1 MRGFTFA
8 LLFASVALGQDV
20 TLTFQLKNTSGQG
33 LQEIL
38 TTLHTVVDVMKLS
51 ADTSVSTV
59 TVTGTPGQIALSEW
73 LIPKLDALSGTLPT
87 PQKYLVG
94 GNNNDIV
101 EVFELKNSPSIYD
114 LQEILTGLR
123 TVAQIAKIY
132 QVAAPRL
139 MIMRADAN
147 HIAVAD
153 FLIPQLDQPAAMR
166 TAPSIQSLQTP
177 DGSGDT
183 VIVYGLANTKT
194 NLELQEILTN
204 LRTVLNIQC
213 LYQRTGPKL
222 LSFRGNAVQVQT
234 AEWLIP
240 QLDKQTATGSGSEM
254 RVPNGKDDVL
264 HVFYL
269 AEGANTGDALKS
281 VRQMKVPMVYVSTRL
296 PALTVRATADQI
308 AMVGATLPLR

>member
-1 MRGFTFA
+1 LRPLIFA
-8 LLFASVALGQDV
+8 LLFASVGFGQNA
-20 TLTFQLKNTSGQG
+20 TLTFQLKNTGGQG
-33 LQEIL
+33 LQEVL
-38 TTLHTVVDVMKLS
+38 TTLHTVFDLKTLS
-51 ADTSVSTV
+51 ADPGVSTI
-59 TVTGTPGQIALSEW
+59 TITGTPDQIAASEW
-73 LIPKLDALSGTLPT
+73 LIPKLDALPGTLPT
-87 PQKYLVG
+87 PQKYLFG
-94 GNNNDIV
+94 GNNNDVV

-132 QVAAPRL
+132 QVVAPRL

-147 HIAVAD
+147 HITVAD
-153 FLIPQLDQPAAMR
+153 FLIPQLDQPVATR
-166 TAPSIQSLQTP
+166 TVSSIQSLQAP

-183 VIVYGLANTKT
+183 VIAYGLANTKT

-234 AEWLIP
+234 AEWLIQ
-240 QLDKQTATGSGSEM
+240 QLDKQTVTGSGAEM

-269 AEGANTGDALKS
+269 AEGTNAGEALKS
-281 VRQMKVPMVYVSTRL
+281 VRQMKLPVAYIRTSL